1 MISLLIIIIIIN
13 AAGDLND
20 PNNRSVIPKIPRLV
34 ISYITVSLILGGQAK
49 YN

>member
-13 AAGDLND
+13 VAGNLND
-20 PNNRSVIPKIPRLV
+20 PNNQSVIHKIPRLV